1 MILTQ
6 REAVASDGDDRNYT
20 ETSER
25 KDVNVLRTTA
35 WKVGQLAK
43 QTGLSVRALHY
54 YDEIGLLSP
63 SRRTGAG
70 HRLYTATDVIRLQ
83 KIKSLRY
90 LGFGLE
96 EIRDCLDRPDFSVQR
111 VIELH
116 LSRLREQIE
125 LQRRLCSRLEGIA
138 ARLGSTEE
146 VSVEEFIRT
155 IEVIGMSERLES
167 YYTPEQLEAL
177 ERHRQQ
183 LGEERIRA
191 AEAEWSELIERV
203 RTEME
208 TGTDPADERVQRLAK
223 RWMELVEEF
232 TGRDPG
238 IERSVRNM
246 WRQEENIHGIDT
258 AQMREMMG
266 YISRAIAASKQP
278 E

>member
-1 MILTQ
+1 LILTP
-6 REAVASDGDDRNYT
+6 REVVASDGDDHNPT
-20 ETSER
+20 ATSEQ
-25 KDVNVLRTTA
+25 KEVNILRPTT

-43 QTGLSVRALHY
+43 QTGLSVRTLHY

-63 SRRTGAG
+63 SQRTEAG
-70 HRLYTATDVIRLQ
+70 HRLYTATDVVRLQ
-83 KIKSLRY
+83 QIKSLRY
-90 LGFGLE
+90 LGFDLE
-96 EIRDCLDRPDFSVQR
+96 EIRDCLDRPGFSVQQ

-138 ARLGSTEE
+138 ARLGSAEE

-155 IEVIGMSERLES
+155 IEVISMSERLERH
-167 YYTPEQLEAL
+167 YTSEQLEAL
-177 ERHRQQ
+177 ERRRQE

-208 TGTDPADERVQRLAK
+208 AGTDLADERVRRLAK

-232 TGRDPG
+232 TGHNPG
-238 IERSVRNM
+238 IESSVRNM
-246 WRQEENIHGIDT
+246 WQQEENIHGIDT
-258 AQMREMMG
+258 GEMREMMG
-266 YISRAIAASKQP
+266 YISRATAASKKP